1 MTTEKRK
8 LLEEKVSESQEFFEI
23 FDFFMTNFAEQTAF
37 IDQSKKI
44 KVPIIK
50 ELISTGAAAVFQ
62 KIPIQITNLLLLNHE
77 RLGILHGNG
86 WVEGKLFNFFYCK
99 RINQGMLA
107 ISFGKNTQMVRISPK
122 PTEPIQM
129 QEDFIESVADFSKHF
144 KHKFPN

>member
-77 RLGILHGNG
+77 RWG
-86 WVEGKLFNFFYCK
+86 FYMEMA
-99 RINQGMLA
+99 G
-107 ISFGKNTQMVRISPK
+107 
-122 PTEPIQM
+122 
-129 QEDFIESVADFSKHF
+129 
-144 KHKFPN
+144 